1 MIFLIAAGRRPKE
14 GEIVD
19 SSDEEGAPRGEGG
32 EKERK
37 KSSKRPKK
45 EGKMS
50 KRAAKK
56 AEKARRKKELKEMEE
71 GLSGKQK
78 KKIVS
83 KAMVSSSDESD
94 NEKLKIGRSSCQFKI
109 SPLDGNCLSQ
119 LITGNPWQAL

>member
-1 MIFLIAAGRRPKE
+1 
-14 GEIVD
+14 
-19 SSDEEGAPRGEGG
+19 
-32 EKERK
+32 
-37 KSSKRPKK
+37 
-45 EGKMS
+45 MS

-94 NEKLKIGRSSCQFKI
+94 NEKLKIGRS
-109 SPLDGNCLSQ
+109 N
-119 LITGNPWQAL
+119 